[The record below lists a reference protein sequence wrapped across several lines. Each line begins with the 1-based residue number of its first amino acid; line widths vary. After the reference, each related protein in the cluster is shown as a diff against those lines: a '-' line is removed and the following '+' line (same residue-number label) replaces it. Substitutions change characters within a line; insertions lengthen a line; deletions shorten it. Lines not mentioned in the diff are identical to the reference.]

1 MAMDPTTPVMRPE
14 SEWTDNEYDN
24 YSRSHNSQVWNP
36 VANMARMAK
45 NTDEYGLLA
54 TPFINI
60 EPIKGLIFR
69 SQL

>member
-1 MAMDPTTPVMRPE
+1 MRPE

-69 SQL
+69 SNWD